1 MKVTT
6 LAEGRETSM
15 TENLSQVPTLVNL
28 VRYQAQHQPHKL
40 AYRFLSDGVTESDQ
54 LTYQELDRQACAIA
68 AYLQSIAKPGERALM
83 LYPSG
88 LEFITAFLGCL
99 YAQVIAVP
107 IYPPRSNHHLAR
119 FTSVIKDSQA
129 TLILTTSSILGQ
141 IKKQYSQLF
150 EQLRL
155 TEVRW
160 VTTENIAASLAIDW
174 QETILTQDTLAFLQ
188 YTSGSTGTPKG
199 VMVSHGNL
207 FHNQSLIKKAFS
219 HSKQTIFVGWLP
231 LFHDMGL
238 VGNILQPLYL
248 GIPSNMMPPVA
259 FLQKPIHWLQ
269 AISHYRATT
278 SGGPNSAYDLCVRK
292 ITPEQCRDL
301 DLSSWEIAFN
311 GAEPIQAKTI
321 KQFSEKFAPYG
332 FRTQAFYPCYGMA
345 ETTLLISGSRKTE
358 PPVLQPI
365 DETALQQHQVE
376 LLKDES
382 EISQTLVG
390 CGRNFFEQMKIVE
403 PQTKIQCQDQQVGE
417 IWVAGASV
425 TQGYWNREELTKET
439 FQAYLAD
446 SGEGPFLRTGD
457 LGFIHDGE
465 LFVTGRLKDLIIIR
479 GRNHYP
485 QDIESTVEKSHPA
498 LRASC
503 GAAFAI
509 EQGGTEKLVV
519 VQEVERTHLR
529 KLNEEEVFAA
539 IRRSI
544 SEIHELQVQSIILL
558 KTASIPKTSSG
569 KIQRHACKQGFLE
582 DNLAVVAVWNAN
594 NPVSGAVPQM
604 AHAPAPTTVLDIQQ
618 WMINWLAQALQL
630 TPQQIEP
637 QRPFADYG
645 LDSVMV
651 VELTEQLGRWL
662 GKEIEMT
669 LVWNYPSIA
678 SAAAYLANYNH
689 SDTSKIFP
697 TETVINKGLQ
707 QPTELAD
714 MEQLLD
720 SMSELEMAQLLS
732 QEIASLQQS
741 KQS

>member
-54 LTYQELDRQACAIA
+54 ITYQELDRQACAIA

-83 LYPSG
+83 LYPPG

-129 TLILTTSSILGQ
+129 TLILTTPSILE
-141 IKKQYSQLF
+141 KVKNKYSSFF
-150 EQLRL
+150 EELRL
-155 TEVRW
+155 TEVKW
-160 VTTENIAASLAIDW
+160 VITENIAASLAVDW
-174 QETILTQDTLAFLQ
+174 QEPILDKDIIAFLQ

-199 VMVSHGNL
+199 VMVSHG
-207 FHNQSLIKKAFS
+207 SLIHNEQMIKLAFQNDETEIYVS
-219 HSKQTIFVGWLP
+219 WLP

-238 VGNILQPLYL
+238 IGNVLQSLYL
-248 GIPSNMMPPVA
+248 GVSCNLMPPVA

-269 AISHYRATT
+269 AISHYRATV

-292 ITPEQCRDL
+292 ITPEQCHDL
-301 DLSSWEIAFN
+301 DLSSWKIAFN
-311 GAEPIQAKTI
+311 GSEPIQAKTI
-321 KQFSEKFAPYG
+321 QQFSEKFAPYG
-332 FRTQAFYPCYGMA
+332 FRPQAFYPCYGMA

-365 DETALQQHQVE
+365 DEIALQQHQVK
-376 LLKDES
+376 LLKSES
-382 EISQTLVG
+382 EISKTLVG
-390 CGRNFFEQMKIVE
+390 CGRNFFEQMKIVD
-403 PQTKIQCQDQQVGE
+403 PQTKISCQEQQVGE
-417 IWVAGASV
+417 IWVAGTSV
-425 TQGYWNREELTKET
+425 TQGYWKREELTQET

-446 SGEGPFLRTGD
+446 SAEGPFLRTGD
-457 LGFIHDGE
+457 LGFIQDGE

-509 EQGGTEKLVV
+509 DQEGTEKLVV

-539 IRRSI
+539 IRRAI

-582 DNLAVVAVWNAN
+582 DNLAIVAVWNAN

-604 AHAPAPTTVLDIQQ
+604 AHAPAPTTVRDIQQ
-618 WMINWLAQALQL
+618 WIINWVAQALQL
-630 TPQQIEP
+630 TPQQIDP

-645 LDSVMV
+645 LDSVIA
-651 VELTEQLGRWL
+651 VELVEQLGRWL

-669 LVWNYPSIA
+669 LVWNFPSIA
-678 SAAAYLANYNH
+678 SAAAYLAHYNP
-689 SDTSKIFP
+689 STSQLF
-697 TETVINKGLQ
+697 TAETVRNKGIQ
-707 QPTELAD
+707 QPSESAD

-720 SMSELEMAQLLS
+720 SMSELEIADLLS
-732 QEIASLQQS
+732 QELEIIQQRQQS
-741 KQS
+741 

>member
-6 LAEGRETSM
+6 LAEGRETPI
-15 TENLSQVPTLVNL
+15 TKNLSQVPTLVNL

-68 AYLQSIAKPGERALM
+68 AYLQSITKPGERALM
-83 LYPSG
+83 LYPPG

-129 TLILTTSSILGQ
+129 TLILTTTSILE
-141 IKKQYSQLF
+141 KVKNKYSSFF
-150 EQLRL
+150 EELRL
-155 TEVRW
+155 TEVKW
-160 VTTENIAASLAIDW
+160 VITENLAASLARDW
-174 QETILTQDTLAFLQ
+174 QETIIDKDILAFLQ

-199 VMVSHGNL
+199 VMVSHG
-207 FHNQSLIKKAFS
+207 SLIHNEQMIKLAFQNDETEIYVS
-219 HSKQTIFVGWLP
+219 WLP

-238 VGNILQPLYL
+238 IGNVLQSLYL
-248 GIPSNMMPPVA
+248 GVSCNLMPPVA

-269 AISHYRATT
+269 AISHYRATV

-292 ITPEQCRDL
+292 ITPEQCHDL
-301 DLSSWEIAFN
+301 DLSSWKIAFN
-311 GAEPIQAKTI
+311 GSEPIQAKTI
-321 KQFSEKFAPYG
+321 QQFSEKFAPYG
-332 FRTQAFYPCYGMA
+332 FSPQAFYPCYGMA
-345 ETTLLISGSRKTE
+345 EATLFISGSRKTE

-382 EISQTLVG
+382 EVSKTIVG
-390 CGRNFFEQMKIVE
+390 CGRNFFEQMKIVD
-403 PQTKIQCQDQQVGE
+403 PQTKIQCQEQQVGE
-417 IWVAGASV
+417 IWVAGSSV

-446 SGEGPFLRTGD
+446 SGEGSFLRTGD

-529 KLNEEEVFAA
+529 KLKEEEVFAA

-582 DNLAVVAVWNAN
+582 DNLAVIAVWNAN

-618 WMINWLAQALQL
+618 WMISWLAQALQL
-630 TPQQIEP
+630 TPQQIDP

-645 LDSVMV
+645 LDSVIA
-651 VELTEQLGRWL
+651 VELVEQLGRWL
-662 GKEIEMT
+662 GKEIEIT
-669 LVWNYPSIA
+669 LVWNFPSIA
-678 SAAAYLANYNH
+678 DAAAYLAHYNPY
-689 SDTSKIFP
+689 TSQLFT
-697 TETVINKGLQ
+697 TETVSNKGVQ
-707 QPTELAD
+707 QPSELAD

-720 SMSELEMAQLLS
+720 SMSELEIANLLS
-732 QEIASLQQS
+732 QELEIIQQS
-741 KQS
+741 QQS